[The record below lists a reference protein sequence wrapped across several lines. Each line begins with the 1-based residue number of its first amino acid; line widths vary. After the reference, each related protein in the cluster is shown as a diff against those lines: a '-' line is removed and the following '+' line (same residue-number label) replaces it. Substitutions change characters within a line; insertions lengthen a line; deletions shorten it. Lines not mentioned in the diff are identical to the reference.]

1 MTIRTR
7 LTDRSW
13 WGAALLRG
21 LYTAIAVAL
30 PYLGA
35 ATLVE
40 VPWLTVASTA
50 ALAFIVSLV
59 TSLAGLPEVEGVDL
73 PWWVFAILAMA
84 LACALGILGIEVN
97 VKTLGVML
105 TIETGLL
112 LIFDLVALV
121 KNGLDVLPGSSFSPS
136 EIVVTARH
144 WCGCE
149 HGTLTDPDTVG
160 PSAQTI
166 QASFGS
172 PRSSPFAVVGRSTY
186 SLLCSPPPTTS
197 QRYHRAPSSQAASE
211 GRNHA
216 QLTTVRITRLSSAP
230 RKSMNACEQ
239 VEYAHAPSSRS
250 S

>member
-73 PWWVFAILAMA
+73 PWWLAAIERVVKTFAQALVSGFGGAVLLTDVDWLFVLQAAALAAVVSLLRLILATLPADPTVKQSAVSNMA
-84 LACALGILGIEVN
+84 VN
-97 VKTLGVML
+97 VIAREESVARAAAAA
-105 TIETGLL
+105 IEQQL
-112 LIFDLVALV
+112 
-121 KNGLDVLPGSSFSPS
+121 
-136 EIVVTARH
+136 ARDDR
-144 WCGCE
+144 GASK
-149 HGTLTDPDTVG
+149 PD
-160 PSAQTI
+160 
-166 QASFGS
+166 
-172 PRSSPFAVVGRSTY
+172 
-186 SLLCSPPPTTS
+186 
-197 QRYHRAPSSQAASE
+197 
-211 GRNHA
+211 
-216 QLTTVRITRLSSAP
+216 
-230 RKSMNACEQ
+230 
-239 VEYAHAPSSRS
+239 
-250 S
+250 